1 MDIEHIKNLVE
12 LMVEHDLNKIELR
25 EGETHILLT
34 RGQPPV
40 LKNVPAVV
48 ASPPAAPA
56 PANPVTAPAPPTEAP
71 PPEPAQTLIRS
82 PMVGTF
88 YAGPDPESPSFVRV
102 GDIIEPDTV
111 VCLVEAM
118 KVFNEIKAE
127 VSGRLTK
134 VLVNNTEAV
143 EYDQPLFAVEPV

>member
-12 LMVEHDLNKIELR
+12 LMVEHDLSKIELQ

-48 ASPPAAPA
+48 ASPPAAPG
-56 PANPVTAPAPPTEAP
+56 PANPVTAPGAPPEAP
-71 PPEPAQTLIRS
+71 PPEPAH

-134 VLVNNTEAV
+134 VLVNNAEAV
-143 EYDQPLFAVEPV
+143 EYDQPLFVVEPL